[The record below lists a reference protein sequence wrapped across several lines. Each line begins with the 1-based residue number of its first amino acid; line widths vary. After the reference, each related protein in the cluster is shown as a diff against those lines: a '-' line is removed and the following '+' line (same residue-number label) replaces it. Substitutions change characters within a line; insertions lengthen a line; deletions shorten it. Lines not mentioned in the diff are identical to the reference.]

1 MWRLPTGVSDRAG
14 VFWVFFFPH
23 CETLWVYLV
32 LKRTALV
39 LSPFYFGTSQHHII
53 ILNTHFPS
61 KFFFFFLVGIHLIF
75 GQNCQSISFLI
86 FAQVSFL
93 KKYFCP
99 SISFLILGQVSQF
112 FLFSDFWSELP
123 KYLFFPFS
131 FFFKNLIV
139 LG

>member
-14 VFWVFFFPH
+14 VFWGFFFPH

-86 FAQVSFL
+86 LDFRSSISIFFIFRFLVRIAQVSL
-93 KKYFCP
+93 
-99 SISFLILGQVSQF
+99 
-112 FLFSDFWSELP
+112 
-123 KYLFFPFS
+123 FS
-131 FFFKNLIV
+131 FFFFFLNLIV